1 MRKGF
6 VYPNVGLK
14 EALTVWYYGGYYQE
28 LCLSEEELRTG
39 KRVRY
44 PPLREATCHDLERHN
59 HSHKSKWSKVIK
71 TVISFTPNI
80 PEKPSARKLIEI
92 MEAGKHVVMAPSL
105 INDID
110 QSSNSINTMYN
121 YLCHKRKRDADFQE
135 ESEDSTHGGDSYR
148 EIHTYNTRSRRK

>member
-1 MRKGF
+1 VEKREMLHLLYKQCQTRR
-6 VYPNVGLK
+6 
-14 EALTVWYYGGYYQE
+14 YGNYG
-28 LCLSEEELRTG
+28 
-39 KRVRY
+39 
-44 PPLREATCHDLERHN
+44 RE
-59 HSHKSKWSKVIK
+59 WSKVIK

-110 QSSNSINTMYN
+110 QSSNSINTTYN

-135 ESEDSTHGGDSYR
+135 ESEDSTHGAYTYR
-148 EIHTYNTRSRRK
+148 DIHTYNTRSRRK